1 MKIKT
6 LFLLLAALAAAGIS
20 GCAVLVARDNIEHPT
35 PTVVLGHS
43 QRNLAQFKGRA
54 FVLRTIS
61 TDYIHH
67 FEGND
72 WGALQ
77 SMHCLPDWAY
87 QKELRYDLEKG
98 WRHEHLGEGRKP
110 PVPVDIVIRVAEA
123 PRGWRHLPNM
133 VSDIH
138 LAGITIRTHSMSNAE
153 SIILPLWDTD
163 REIVPANAAEIIYA
177 MRALHSGNPAALRH
191 YWSTLAASWG
201 EHLAGILPG
210 HIYGIAN
217 PMSEAEAEAATG
229 KSGKDLAALCDAGG
243 GK

>member
-20 GCAVLVARDNIEHPT
+20 GCADNIVHPT
-35 PTVVLGHS
+35 PTVVLGNPRQTFTS
-43 QRNLAQFKGRA
+43 LKGRA

-72 WGALQ
+72 WSALQ
-77 SMHCLPDWAY
+77 SMHCLPDWVY
-87 QKELRYDLEKG
+87 QNELRYDLEKG

-110 PVPVDIVIRVAEA
+110 PVPVDIVIRVVEHSHGFPHA
-123 PRGWRHLPNM
+123 PNM
-133 VSDIH
+133 VSDI
-138 LAGITIRTHSMSNAE
+138 LLLGTTIRTHSVSSME

-163 REIVPANAAEIIYA
+163 REIVPTNAAEIIYA
-177 MRALHSGNPAALRH
+177 MRALHSGNVAALYH
-191 YWSTLAASWG
+191 PWSTLAASWG
-201 EHLAGILPG
+201 EHLGGLLSG

-229 KSGKDLAALCDAGG
+229 KSAKELAALCEAGG
-243 GK
+243 D

>member
-6 LFLLLAALAAAGIS
+6 IFLLLAALAAAGIS
-20 GCAVLVARDNIEHPT
+20 GCADNFSRPM
-35 PTVVLGHS
+35 PTVILGHP
-43 QRNLAQFKGRA
+43 QQNFARFKGRA

-61 TDYIHH
+61 TDYVHH
-67 FEGND
+67 FKGND
-72 WGALQ
+72 WHALQ

-98 WRHEHLGEGRKP
+98 WRHEHLGEGKKP
-110 PVPVDIVIRVAEA
+110 PVPVDIVIRVVEA
-123 PRGWRHLPNM
+123 SHGWPHAPNM

-138 LAGITIRTHSMSNAE
+138 LPGLTIRTHSISNGE

-163 REIVPANAAEIIYA
+163 REIVPTNAAEIIYA

-191 YWSTLAASWG
+191 YWSTGAASWG
-201 EHLAGILPG
+201 EHLGGLLSG

-229 KSGKDLAALCDAGG
+229 KSGKELAALCDAGG